1 MMRDGIGVAID
12 MEDGPKGY
20 GMHSDQE
27 RLLEGELYRFVQL
40 NYDVVLDLARAR

>member
-1 MMRDGIGVAID
+1 VAID

-27 RLLEGELYRFVQL
+27 RVLESELYRFVR
-40 NYDVVLDLARAR
+40 YTYESVVDLARAK

>member
-1 MMRDGIGVAID
+1 

-27 RLLEGELYRFVQL
+27 RTLESEPYRFL
-40 NYDVVLDLARAR
+40 RFNYEVVVDLARGR